1 MPATE
6 PPLRRSS
13 RSVGAPGA
21 FGFAVLGALT
31 LVAVLLVAVVALLA
45 GWNPWSAATVDRS
58 APVVLEQLRD
68 LARYKAASGDF
79 SELVDVEDDAGLLP
93 DFVAG
98 QRTLLIAV
106 GTVDA
111 EVDFSRLGG
120 EYVTVSADGKGVEIR
135 LPPAELSEPRLDFDR
150 THVVNRDRGIINR
163 LSEVLSSNARDD
175 QVLYQRATG
184 QIGAAAEQTQ
194 LRQRAEEN
202 TALMLTSLLR
212 GLGYE
217 HVTVSFD
224 APRV

>member
-1 MPATE
+1 M
-6 PPLRRSS
+6 
-13 RSVGAPGA
+13 VGGLA
-21 FGFAVLGALT
+21 
-31 LVAVLLVAVVALLA
+31 LVAVLLVVVVALSA

-79 SELVDVEDDAGLLP
+79 SELVDVEEDARLLP

-120 EYVTVSADGKGVEIR
+120 EYVTVSPDGKAVEVR

-163 LSEVLSSNARDD
+163 VSEALSSNARDD
-175 QVLYQRATG
+175 QALYQRATA
-184 QIGAAAEQTQ
+184 QLEAAATRTP

-202 TALMLTSLLR
+202 TRLMLTSLLQ

>member
-1 MPATE
+1 MSTAE
-6 PPLRRSS
+6 LPPRRSS
-13 RSVGAPGA
+13 HSIGASGVV
-21 FGFAVLGALT
+21 GFAVLGVFA

-45 GWNPWSAATVDRS
+45 GWNPWSATTEDRS

-79 SELVDVEDDAGLLP
+79 SELVDVETDARLLP

-120 EYVTVSADGKGVEIR
+120 EYVTVSADGKDVEVR
-135 LPPAELSEPRLDFDR
+135 LPPAELSETRLDFDR
-150 THVVNRDRGIINR
+150 THVVNRDRGIIDR
-163 LSEVLSSNARDD
+163 LSEALSSNARDD
-175 QVLYQRATG
+175 QVLYQRASA
-184 QIGAAAEQTQ
+184 QIEAAATRTQ

-202 TALMLTSLLR
+202 TRLMLTSLLQ

-217 HVTVSFD
+217 QVTVTFD
-224 APRV
+224 APTP